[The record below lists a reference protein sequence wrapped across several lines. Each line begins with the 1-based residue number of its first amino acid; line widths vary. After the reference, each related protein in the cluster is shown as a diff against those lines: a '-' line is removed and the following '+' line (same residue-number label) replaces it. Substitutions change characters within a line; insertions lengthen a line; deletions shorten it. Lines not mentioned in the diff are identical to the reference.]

1 MTQLR
6 HFLRRITTHVSR
18 FTLRLQAPAP
28 HPTAPH
34 AHVTV
39 GTEVIAPHPER
50 FGVNVMIDGYHPAQ
64 PKTRLLNTWLADGG
78 MEPVILRYKGTATG
92 GSADSIEN
100 AGAPLVPYDER
111 GDFENADGLTT
122 SVGGKIGDG
131 FFDGADVRVYRV
143 EGGQARLLRTARVVR
158 YLASE
163 ASGHRIILDA
173 PGPPIQAGDLYF
185 LSLTVADAPMAT
197 VAPERRP
204 AHAAADPWR
213 VYPPSAEGRVHLRR
227 DLDRPAPA
235 DDSRASLRI
244 TLDEAGEGGIQQWV
258 SLAPPGSDRN
268 TLAPGAAYAVSAW
281 LRQEG
286 IASGQARLSLHV
298 WGSRVEQRV
307 AVTDEWAQY
316 TWRFKAPR
324 AVQRRSAALCITFA
338 GPGHLWVDNVRLVDA
353 DRPPGALRPEAIQ
366 GLKDYRPGAL
376 RIWSSQTNLTWG
388 TTLDNWLAPE
398 GLGLRQ
404 WSPNTGVMPSPLFN
418 LPTALAVAR
427 DVGATPWLIV
437 GGSLDETEWAGL
449 LEYLAGPPD
458 SPYGARRAAQ
468 GQTRPWTDE
477 FDRLHIE
484 YGNEMWNG
492 LFGPWVYPSGA
503 EYGAFAERFFGVL
516 RASPYYPAVADRLD
530 FVLNGRRRVF
540 GLASFG
546 ARARRAVSFTPTI
559 GVQSYTIG
567 LGFERVHA
575 RTQEERFQVALLSGP
590 WLRHYFEQHLATQR
604 LLTKMGYPH
613 RLAVFE
619 GGPDFGLPAPDRP
632 TTDEQEHLRKSLA
645 TAVST
650 LDTFLYNSSQG
661 LGPQAF
667 SFFGV
672 GPRWASHARWG
683 KDFRPHLPWLA
694 LQLRNRLASGPMVAT
709 TVMGAATIDLPAV
722 HTAAWEVPA
731 RPNVDLVAAYAFRD
745 GGRHAVFVLSRDL
758 TRVTPVTLHLP
769 TRPATVTLYSLAG
782 DPRATN
788 IERLTIDL
796 EGRRLPQAGQAIDFD
811 LPPAAIY
818 LFVTQADGQ

>member
-1 MTQLR
+1 MTRLR
-6 HFLRRITTHVSR
+6 HWLRRIPLRT
-18 FTLRLQAPAP
+18 TLRPSRSTAA
-28 HPTAPH
+28 APH
-34 AHVTV
+34 ARVTV
-39 GTEVIAPHPER
+39 GTEVIAAAPER
-50 FGVNVMIDGYHPAQ
+50 FGMNIAIGGYQ
-64 PKTRLLNTWLADGG
+64 PSQPNTRLLNTWLADGG
-78 MEPVILRYKGTATG
+78 MEPIILRFKGTATG
-92 GSADSIEN
+92 GDADGIEN
-100 AGAPLVPYDER
+100 DGAPLVPYDER

-143 EGGQARLLRTARVVR
+143 EGGQARLLRAARVAR

-163 ASGHRIILDA
+163 GTGYRIALDTS
-173 PGPPIQAGDLYF
+173 GPPVQAGDVYF
-185 LSLTVADAPMAT
+185 LSMTVADAPLAT
-197 VAPERRP
+197 VAPDRRA

-213 VYPPSAEGRVHLRR
+213 SYPAAAEGRVQLRR
-227 DLDRPAPA
+227 DLDHPAPA
-235 DDSRASLRI
+235 DSSRASLRI
-244 TLDEAGEGGIQQWV
+244 TLDDAGEGGIHQWG
-258 SLAPPGSDRN
+258 SLAPPGPNRN
-268 TLAPGAAYAVSAW
+268 TLTPGQTYVVSAW

-286 IASGQARLSLHV
+286 IRSGQARLSLHV
-298 WGSRVEQRV
+298 WGRRIEQRV
-307 AVTDEWAQY
+307 PVTGTWQPY

-324 AVQRRSAALCITFA
+324 AVQRLPAALCVTFD
-338 GPGHLWVDNVRLVDA
+338 GPGRLWVDNVRLYDA
-353 DRPPGALRPEAIQ
+353 DHPPGAVRPEAIQ
-366 GLKDYRPGAL
+366 ALKDYRPGVL
-376 RIWSSQTNLTWG
+376 RIWSSQTNLAWG

-398 GLGLRQ
+398 GMALRQ
-404 WSPNTGVMPSPLFN
+404 WSPNTGVMPGPQFN

-427 DVGATPWLIV
+427 EVGATPWLIV
-437 GGSLDETEWAGL
+437 GGSLDEAEWAGL

-458 SPYGARRAAQ
+458 SPYGARRAAH

-503 EYGAFAERFFGVL
+503 EYGAFAEHFFGVL
-516 RASPYYPAVADRLD
+516 SASPYYATVADKLD

-540 GLASFG
+540 GLAGFG
-546 ARARRAVSFTPTI
+546 AKARRAVSFTPTVGI
-559 GVQSYTIG
+559 QSYTIG

-632 TTDEQEHLRKSLA
+632 VTDEHEHLRKSLA

-672 GPRWASHARWG
+672 GPRWASHVGWG

-694 LQLRNRLASGPMVAT
+694 LQMRNRLATGVMVAT
-709 TVMGAATIDLPAV
+709 TVTGAATIDLPAV
-722 HTAAWEVPA
+722 ETAAWNVPA
-731 RPNVDLVAAYAFRD
+731 RPAVPLVAAYAFRD
-745 GGRHAVFVLSRDL
+745 GGRHAAFVLSRDL
-758 TRVTPVTLHLP
+758 YRVTPVTLHLP
-769 TRPATVTLYSLAG
+769 MRPAWVTLYSLAG

-788 IERLTIDL
+788 IERLAIDIR
-796 EGRRLPQAGQAIDFD
+796 ERRWARATQDIDFD
-811 LPPAAIY
+811 LPPGSIY
-818 LFVTQADGQ
+818 IIIAEGERQ